1 MRFPDRRESGEARS
15 DGGQPGSRPR
25 GWRQSAARPRRR
37 PSEGE
42 GTRAARVAAHRGGS
56 RVDRPRN
63 EDRSERGVCGGGPR
77 VRGKTREAGA
87 HRDSAGE
94 GLVEPQRR
102 HPDRCR
108 AGNGS
113 EGLRANLLDRRY
125 LRGPPGLHG
134 KARAEIQGRV
144 NSQYAQ
150 LRIIWSHFA
159 MTFFLASA
167 SICRDVYPRDRRIVS
182 VSWPFVGTRAG
193 FRVSVIVCFAGWEM
207 TWSFPTPGTSTVGS
221 RPRAFTCGSLTTSGT
236 RFTPAIG
243 NRSAKNSGSH
253 SASVRSRNRAASIA
267 TAPWTPPAR
276 SATGTPGIAGRR
288 ASRLRVTDKRPA
300 SASKLMSCPGR
311 SLYGP
316 FWPYPEKEQ

>member
-1 MRFPDRRESGEARS
+1 LRFPDRRDSGEARS

-25 GWRQSAARPRRR
+25 GWRQSAAHPRRE

-108 AGNGS
+108 AGDGS
-113 EGLRANLLDRRY
+113 DGLRAHLLDRGY
-125 LRGPPGLHG
+125 LRGPPGRQR

-150 LRIIWSHFA
+150 LRIIWSHSA
-159 MTFFLASA
+159 TTFFVASA
-167 SICRDVYPRDRRIVS
+167 SIRRDVYPRDRRSVS

-193 FRVSVIVCFAGWEM
+193 FRVSVVVCFAGWEI
-207 TWSFPTPGTSTVGS
+207 TWSFPTPGTSTVGRS
-221 RPRAFTCGSLTTSGT
+221 PRAFTCGSLTTSCT

-243 NRSAKNSGSH
+243 RRSANNSGFH
-253 SASVRSRNRAASIA
+253 SRSVRSRNLSVSVCAMAG
-267 TAPWTPPAR
+267 R
-276 SATGTPGIAGRR
+276 SAGSANCFSESSGAPMSSHMRSQNFGSTVA
-288 ASRLRVTDKRPA
+288 TD
-300 SASKLMSCPGR
+300 SH
-311 SLYGP
+311 
-316 FWPYPEKEQ
+316 WPSFVS

>member
-1 MRFPDRRESGEARS
+1 G
-15 DGGQPGSRPR
+15 
-25 GWRQSAARPRRR
+25 
-37 PSEGE
+37 
-42 GTRAARVAAHRGGS
+42 
-56 RVDRPRN
+56 VDRHPN
-63 EDRSERGVCGGGPR
+63 ANRSGPGVFGRGPR
-77 VRGKTREAGA
+77 VRGETRETGA
-87 HRDSAGE
+87 HRHPSRE
-94 GLVEPQRR
+94 GPPEPEQR

-108 AGNGS
+108 AGDGS
-113 EGLRANLLDRRY
+113 DGLRAHLLDRGY

-134 KARAEIQGRV
+134 KARAEVQGRV
-144 NSQYAQ
+144 NSRYAQ

-159 MTFFLASA
+159 MTFFLTSA

-253 SASVRSRNRAASIA
+253 SASVRSRNRAASVCA
-267 TAPWTPPAR
+267 M
-276 SATGTPGIAGRR
+276 AG
-288 ASRLRVTDKRPA
+288 
-300 SASKLMSCPGR
+300 
-311 SLYGP
+311 
-316 FWPYPEKEQ
+316 